1 MKIKFNHSM
10 GLSFDSKVDSKYLS
24 LFQNFKKQDYLFFFN
39 SCFNNLDSTQNIFFL
54 NKHGIELKCEY
65 ISKNT
70 FSVYF
75 KAVDNLYISGALMR
89 E

>member
-10 GLSFDSKVDSKYLS
+10 GLSFDPEVDSKYLS
-24 LFQNFKKQDYLFFFN
+24 LFQNFNKQDYLFFFN
-39 SCFNNLDSTQNIFFL
+39 SCFNNLNSTQNMFL
-54 NKHGIELKCEY
+54 LNRPGVELKCEY
-65 ISKNT
+65 INKNT

-75 KAVDNLYISGALMR
+75 RAVDNLYISGALIR